1 MSKVETPGR
10 VSSGKAGPDE
20 TKGREEKMKDF
31 RAMIQ
36 IKATGQKKIVKLGE
50 NIQTE
55 EDAKKALDI
64 RFGDNAEVIMIV
76 DVNEEV

>member
-1 MSKVETPGR
+1 
-10 VSSGKAGPDE
+10 
-20 TKGREEKMKDF
+20 
-31 RAMIQ
+31 MIQ